1 MTDLR
6 TKIEQATDPWGSFE
20 PYVQLVRSLLPR
32 ATSVSL
38 FDATGTMRW
47 TSETTTGQVS
57 IQHAHE
63 TGALRAGTAHF
74 QRILDEIEQIGPGG
88 GLTRPTHGARG
99 VEQRNAGRARQQRSY
114 ELNVRLKG
122 APGIGSLLI
131 LGAEVSHPPALLDRR
146 AFRLKLQ
153 PSQTMVPRVL
163 ARVGE
168 STEPNDTSRRNI
180 ELIHKPGAPRCA
192 WRRSPKS
199 GIGVATPAG

>member
-1 MTDLR
+1 MTDPS
-6 TKIEQATDPWGSFE
+6 TKTEQTPDPWGSFE

-47 TSETTTGQVS
+47 TSETTTGADLLNLVENALEVS
-57 IQHAHE
+57 GPSPQ
-63 TGALRAGTAHF
+63 
-74 QRILDEIEQIGPGG
+74 GPGLMRMLDG
-88 GLTRPTHGARG
+88 NLPGCGLTRPTHGARG
-99 VEQRNAGRARQQRSY
+99 VEQRNAGRTRQQRSY

-122 APGIGSLLI
+122 APGIGSLLN